1 MSAIDPVAPGAAW
14 ADRAWAAT
22 YDGRRVARLDLEA
35 ATGMFELRLSGDAA
49 DAPAVSELLT
59 RLDGIGR
66 VESVVPEHMS
76 AVAGALRAA
85 GFTVERQVWQ
95 MAKRLGGAEPPPQWP
110 AGVSVRTYDDSRDAA
125 PVHALLDVA
134 FSAAHEV
141 VAPFERW
148 HERMTGDSEFDPAWW
163 WLAGRDGGLAG
174 VALCWTSGWL
184 KDLAVHP
191 AARGQGLGEALCR
204 HAFREMAARGVG
216 QAGLKV
222 DADNPT
228 GAMRLYERIG
238 MRTERVFD
246 LFVRGG

>member
-1 MSAIDPVAPGAAW
+1 MSAIEPVAPGAAW
-14 ADRAWAAT
+14 ADRAWAVT
-22 YDGRRVARLDLEA
+22 RDGRQLARLDLEA
-35 ATGMFELRLSGDAA
+35 ATGMFELRLAGEAA
-49 DAPAVSELLT
+49 DAPGVAALLA
-59 RLDGIGR
+59 RLEPIGR
-66 VESVVPEHMS
+66 VESVVPEEMT

-95 MAKRLGGAEPPPQWP
+95 MEKRLGGAEPSPRWPP
-110 AGVSVRTYDDSRDAA
+110 GVSVRTYEDSSDAA
-125 PVHALLDVA
+125 AVHGLLDVA
-134 FSAAHEV
+134 FRAAHEV

-148 HERMTGDSEFDPAWW
+148 HERMTGDSEFDPSWW
-163 WLAGRDGGLAG
+163 WLAERDGELAG

-191 AARGQGLGEALCR
+191 GARGQGLGEALCR

-228 GAMRLYERIG
+228 GAVRLYERVG
-238 MRTERVFD
+238 MRRDRAFD
-246 LFVRGG
+246 LFVRS